1 MEKIGDVLNPK
12 SDYAKLPY
20 DETLI
25 TSVTTWGNVAIYALT
40 IVATVMFMLD
50 TTDCFYLG
58 LMNGVVEI
66 IGVAFIA
73 HMNVSFNI
81 IRAKIQC
88 TSSSM
93 RAGFFE
99 GMAKPGRSALMAPFK

>member
-58 LMNGVVEI
+58 LMNGVVE
-66 IGVAFIA
+66 
-73 HMNVSFNI
+73 M
-81 IRAKIQC
+81 
-88 TSSSM
+88 SS
-93 RAGFFE
+93 RYTAC
-99 GMAKPGRSALMAPFK
+99 RSRWTCSCAS